1 MHMKKKKKNNNN
13 KQWIT
18 YIVILCIGITIGDCI
33 EYGIFVLDKSISAID
48 AISLFVTVGM
58 TWYIATI
65 LDKQL
70 RNRQQE
76 SSLIVGLINEVEE
89 LLKEINTL
97 IRQEASFNE
106 INLKIHCM
114 GLVKQNIFDYLKKQG
129 DEKEVE
135 KYEESF
141 KKSIKDIKDLLTNTP
156 IDKNDVSKIT
166 IKKGIV
172 KYTDVR
178 IKEISTEMYS
188 FKTVLFK
195 LKVYVTKI

>member
-1 MHMKKKKKNNNN
+1 MKKKNNNY

-33 EYGIFVLDKSISAID
+33 EYGFFVLDKSISVID
-48 AISLFVTVGM
+48 AISLFVTAGM

-65 LDKQL
+65 LDKQS

-76 SSLIVGLINEVEE
+76 SSLIVGQINEVEE
-89 LLKEINTL
+89 LLKEINIL

-114 GLVKQNIFDYLKKQG
+114 GLVKQNIFDYLTKQG
-129 DEKEVE
+129 NEKEVE
-135 KYEESF
+135 KYEELF
-141 KKSIKDIKDLLTNTP
+141 KKSIKNIKDLLTNTP
-156 IDKNDVSKIT
+156 IDKNDDSKIT

-195 LKVYVTKI
+195 LKVHVTTI

>member
-1 MHMKKKKKNNNN
+1 MKKKKKNNNN

-76 SSLIVGLINEVEE
+76 SSLIVGQINEVEE
-89 LLKEINTL
+89 LLKEINIL
-97 IRQEASFNE
+97 IKRESSFNE
-106 INLKIHCM
+106 ITLKIHCV
-114 GLVKQNIFDYLKKQG
+114 GLVKQNIFDYLMKQG

-135 KYEESF
+135 KYEELF

-156 IDKNDVSKIT
+156 IDKNDDSKIT

-172 KYTDVR
+172 KYSDVR
-178 IKEISTEMYS
+178 IKEISNEMYS

>member
-1 MHMKKKKKNNNN
+1 MKKKNN
-13 KQWIT
+13 KHWIT

-76 SSLIVGLINEVEE
+76 SSLIVGQINEVEE

-114 GLVKQNIFDYLKKQG
+114 GLAKQNIFDYLKKQG

-135 KYEESF
+135 KYEELF
-141 KKSIKDIKDLLTNTP
+141 KKGIKDIKDLLTNTP
-156 IDKNDVSKIT
+156 IDKNDDSKIT

-195 LKVYVTKI
+195 LKVHVAKI